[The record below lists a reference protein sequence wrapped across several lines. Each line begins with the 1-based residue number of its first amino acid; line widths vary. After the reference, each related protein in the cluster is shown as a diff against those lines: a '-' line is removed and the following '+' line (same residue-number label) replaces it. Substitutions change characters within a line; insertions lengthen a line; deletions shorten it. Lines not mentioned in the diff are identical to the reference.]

1 MVKTEAGK
9 VDWSKLHKSPFP
21 ASSVYKTYDGWK
33 VLEYNVMSGEIA
45 HKWNKKGKPLFNEEQ
60 VEPMWYDSD
69 LDDFIG
75 LGDYWFWK
83 D

>member
-1 MVKTEAGK
+1 MKTEAGK
-9 VDWSKLHKSPFP
+9 VDWSKLHESPFP

-33 VLEYNVMSGEIA
+33 ALGYNVVKGEIA

-60 VEPMWYDSD
+60 VEQTICYSD
-69 LDDFIG
+69 FDDYIG
-75 LGDYWFWK
+75 LGGYWFWK